1 MLWFLSRFYLS
12 AQVCSCSN
20 NSDKEI
26 EERAKIS
33 RIQQGVYQLSDNIR
47 FVDIASGDTP
57 IIYVYVYEEY
67 IELDEDNLREQVS
80 TITYEQEL
88 INSDDSCIVMI
99 EDIGRLLES

>member
-1 MLWFLSRFYLS
+1 MLLGG
-12 AQVCSCSN
+12 SN

-67 IELDEDNLREQVS
+67 IELDEDNLRKQVS